1 MPGSIMRGG
10 RRPRFPGWKALG
22 LLGGVALLAGGLF
35 LELRPVAPTREAH
48 RQAVET
54 SLGTATDGHFTIRLL
69 GGTTARP

>member
-1 MPGSIMRGG
+1 MRGG
-10 RRPRFPGWKALG
+10 RRPRLLGWKALR
-22 LLGGVALLAGGLF
+22 LVTGVALLTGALF
-35 LELRPVAPTREAH
+35 LELRPAAPTREAH